1 YGYFNNLT
9 KAKITYDNK
18 INITIHFRLGDEYPL
33 FVNQDTVVN
42 PSMLLR
48 SRFDFA
54 YYNIKNKKGYRV
66 IQQRF
71 NALGEIELYI
81 KKLRQFYKDSVKI
94 NFISDGMDLGF
105 NIVNREDIRNK
116 LKKLGIKV
124 DDEFLQ
130 RSTEQSIFKLN
141 NLKKYCDE
149 FIVGESVDKFIQT
162 KNLLLR
168 SNIIVSSARLFC
180 WGVLSA
186 FKYDFTFKQVLFMN

>member
-1 YGYFNNLT
+1 
-9 KAKITYDNK
+9 
-18 INITIHFRLGDEYPL
+18 
-33 FVNQDTVVN
+33 
-42 PSMLLR
+42 MLLR

-124 DDEFLQ
+124 DDEFL
-130 RSTEQSIFKLN
+130 
-141 NLKKYCDE
+141 
-149 FIVGESVDKFIQT
+149 
-162 KNLLLR
+162 
-168 SNIIVSSARLFC
+168 
-180 WGVLSA
+180 
-186 FKYDFTFKQVLFMN
+186 